1 MATKKTSKQYIPPT
15 LQEQLDKERRL
26 VSFDSYDLSVR
37 QLLEM
42 FESGEIEVPPE
53 YQRQFIWDEAR
64 ESQLIE
70 SVLLGIPIPSLF
82 MATNSDSTW
91 EIVDG
96 VQRLGT
102 LAHFLGTEALL
113 VKVNRPKPLRIEEL
127 EKLSALNGQDYKPL
141 PKSIQLMFATRPMRV
156 TVLNDKSD
164 LSVRFDL
171 FERLNTG
178 GISLTNQEIR
188 NCVFRGLF
196 NLDIKRLAMD
206 KNFLAVIRLK
216 PSEARNGTAE
226 EFVLRFFA
234 YLERYKEFDHSVK
247 DFLNDYMEASS
258 SNKLSPALEAIFMKT
273 FLMLKTELP
282 LGIVRGNRGVTPVN
296 LFEGIA
302 VGAALAV
309 KGGKHIYRERL
320 LALLDDP
327 DLRPFTTGATNSKK
341 SVAGRI
347 EYVRNTLIA

>member
-1 MATKKTSKQYIPPT
+1 MATSKSPQNTNPT
-15 LQEQLDKERRL
+15 LQDQLDKERRL

-37 QLLEM
+37 QLLDM
-42 FESGEIEVPPE
+42 FESGEVEVPPE
-53 YQRQFIWDEAR
+53 YQRQFIWEAPR

-102 LAHFLGTEALL
+102 LAHFLGTPTLL
-113 VKVNRPKPLRIEEL
+113 KKVQRPAPLVIEEL
-127 EKLSALNGQDYKPL
+127 EKLSALNGQGHEAL
-141 PKSIQLMFATRPMRV
+141 PKAIQLMFATRPIRV

-164 LSVRFDL
+164 LNVRFDL

-188 NCVFRGLF
+188 NCVFRGSF
-196 NLDIKRLAMD
+196 NDDIKRLALD
-206 KNFLAVIRLK
+206 KNFLAGIRLK

-234 YLERYKEFDHSVK
+234 FLERYKTFDHSVK
-247 DFLNDYMEASS
+247 DFLNDYMRDMRSAELPTS
-258 SNKLSPALEAIFMKT
+258 LENTFKKT
-273 FLMLKTELP
+273 FALLKSELSA
-282 LGIVRGNRGVTPVN
+282 GIVRGNRGVTPVN
-296 LFEGIA
+296 LYEGIV
-302 VGAALAV
+302 VGTALAV
-309 KGGKHIYRERL
+309 RSGKTVHKSRL
-320 LALLDDP
+320 PALLDDP
-327 DLRPFTTGATNSKK
+327 TLRLLTTGATNSRKAV
-341 SVAGRI
+341 SGRI
-347 EYVRNTLIA
+347 EHVRDALVK